1 MGPGSM
7 PHVQFPLDRVFPCAV
22 QGLRGKERS
31 GEGRRVGR
39 SWDYGGKVPKAAG
52 CMVLP
57 FWLGSQDSLQRENV
71 QVKLQKLKD
80 WILGGGGGWGGS
92 PASGVLKG
100 SNKRLGRAQTPPD
113 PTACGPKSY

>member
-7 PHVQFPLDRVFPCAV
+7 PHVQFPLDCVFPCAV

-39 SWDYGGKVPKAAG
+39 SWDYERRKAPKAAG
-52 CMVLP
+52 RTVLP
-57 FWLGSQDSLQRENV
+57 FWLGSQHSLHRENV

-80 WILGGGGGWGGS
+80 WILGGRGG
-92 PASGVLKG
+92 AGV
-100 SNKRLGRAQTPPD
+100 AHQHQEF
-113 PTACGPKSY
+113 